1 MIHPL
6 FLHQN
11 EGVNEGVNEG
21 ASEKLSDKEL
31 LVRNAMKANPSIT
44 VAKMV
49 KELAISKASIERA
62 IKAMKEKLLLLVK
75 VLPKMVNGLF

>member
-6 FLHQN
+6 FLHQ
-11 EGVNEGVNEG
+11 NEGVNEG

>member
-6 FLHQN
+6 FLHQ
-11 EGVNEGVNEG
+11 NEGVNEG

-62 IKAMKEKLLLLVK
+62 IKAMKEKHIIAREGS
-75 VLPKMVNGLF
+75 PKNGKWTILK